1 MFKRLLTFVGLLVYG
16 TATLVVSGC
25 GDDVRT
31 TKSVTR
37 HEQEPVEMVSP
48 GTEIVE

>member
-1 MFKRLLTFVGLLVYG
+1 MTRRWIWGIICVVFVSTIIV
-16 TATLVVSGC
+16 TAGC

-37 HEQEPVEMVSP
+37 HEQEPARMVSP
-48 GTEIVE
+48 GQEVVE